1 MNTPDDPVIHSP
13 PSLRLNQ
20 VQNSGGALQ
29 QSMQSIMQPGNGN
42 FKIIIIE
49 I

>member
-20 VQNSGGALQ
+20 APGTNPFQ
-29 QSMQSIMQPGNGN
+29 QQMQGLMQQCPGNG
-42 FKIIIIE
+42 
-49 I
+49 